1 MRTAKAWVAFAG
13 SLVTALTAALS
24 DDVFNAS
31 DTQQVVLTGVTAL
44 FTLAATYYAPYKPT
58 E

>member
-13 SLVTALTAALS
+13 SMVTAMTAALS

-31 DTQQVVLTGVTAL
+31 DVQQVLLVGVTAL
-44 FTLAATYYAPYKPT
+44 FTLAAVYQVPNKP
-58 E
+58 